1 MDYLCDSINA
11 LFRSLLFLD
20 SLKLADVRPM
30 HKKGMKELK
39 EDYRSVSILPTLSK
53 MFERIMFVQISAS
66 FDNVFSKY
74 QCGFRKGYS
83 TQHCNLK
90 MLEKWKNVSV
100 KEKISVLY

>member
-1 MDYLCDSINA
+1 MDYLCNSINA
-11 LFRSLLFLD
+11 LFKSSMFPN
-20 SLKLADVRPM
+20 SLKLADFTPV

-39 EDYRSVSILPTLSK
+39 EGHRSVSILPTLSK